1 MTKQEVVNFLKK
13 IKANYQGFSM
23 EDYVINEWYDRLKPY
38 DIDDVYLKLDQHLK
52 GERCSEIPK
61 IHYITKYL
69 KEPSEKSKSV
79 DNLLVDC
86 NLCHRTMTLK
96 QYDDHYG
103 KCLSIC
109 YLKRKIGN
117 VTYEE
122 LEDLYDKDKETYDK
136 VYLKYSGGTN
146 EKPKD

>member
-1 MTKQEVVNFLKK
+1 MTKQEVINFMKK
-13 IKANYQGFSM
+13 IKANYSDFPM

-38 DIDDVYLKLDQHLK
+38 DVDDVYLKLDQHLK
-52 GERCSEIPK
+52 GERCQKIPK

-69 KEPSEKSKSV
+69 KNPSEKGKSV
-79 DNLLVDC
+79 DNYLIDC

-103 KCLSIC
+103 KCLSIR
-109 YLKRKIGN
+109 YLMKKIGN
-117 VTYEE
+117 VSYEE

-136 VYLKYSGGTN
+136 VYLKYSKQGADK
-146 EKPKD
+146 E

>member
-13 IKANYQGFSM
+13 IKANYQSFSM

-61 IHYITKYL
+61 IHYITKFL
-69 KEPSEKSKSV
+69 KEPSEKSKSL
-79 DNLLVDC
+79 DNCFVDC

-122 LEDLYDKDKETYDK
+122 LEDLYNKDKETYDK

-146 EKPKD
+146 EKPKN

>member
-1 MTKQEVVNFLKK
+1 MTKQEVINFLKK
-13 IKANYQGFSM
+13 IKANYQSFSM

-61 IHYITKYL
+61 IHYITKFL
-69 KEPSEKSKSV
+69 KEPSEKSKSL
-79 DNLLVDC
+79 DNCFVDC

-103 KCLSIC
+103 KCLSIR
-109 YLKRKIGN
+109 YLMRKIGN
-117 VTYEE
+117 VSYEE

-146 EKPKD
+146 EKPKN